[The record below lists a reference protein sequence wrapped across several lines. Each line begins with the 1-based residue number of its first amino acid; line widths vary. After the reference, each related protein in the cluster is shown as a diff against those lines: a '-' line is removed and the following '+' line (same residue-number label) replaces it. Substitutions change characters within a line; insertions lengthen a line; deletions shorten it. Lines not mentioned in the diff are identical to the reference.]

1 MYRYAQILNGKV
13 HWIFEDDM
21 TLEEIGQTKYN
32 LEQIQLVDITN
43 ITDAQEG
50 YEYDGVKFIVPFI
63 PQPTQEEII
72 KGYTSQVQAYLDA
85 TAKQRNYDNI
95 FTLCGY
101 ITDPNPKFQLE
112 AQAAVAWR
120 SAVWTKCYEILAEVQ
135 AGTRTMPTDIISE
148 LPVMTWGD

>member
-1 MYRYAQILNGKV
+1 MKYIFNSNGKCV
-13 HWIFEDDM
+13 ASCDYEPNAEDLASRGEVAVESE
-21 TLEEIGQTKYN
+21 TNYQLSEI
-32 LEQIQLVDITN
+32 ELVCGVITSK
-43 ITDAQEG
+43 A
-50 YEYDGVKFIVPFI
+50 I

-72 KGYTSQVQAYLDA
+72 KSYTDKVQAHLDL
-85 TAKQRNYDNI
+85 TARNRNYDNI

-135 AGTRTMPTDIISE
+135 AGTREMPIDIISE

>member
-1 MYRYAQILNGKV
+1 MRYIFNANGKCV
-13 HWIFEDDM
+13 ASCEYEPNAEDLASRGEVVIESV
-21 TLEEIGQTKYN
+21 TIYQLSEI
-32 LEQIQLVDITN
+32 ELVDGAITPK
-43 ITDAQEG
+43 A
-50 YEYDGVKFIVPFI
+50 I
-63 PQPTQEEII
+63 PQPTQAEVIA
-72 KGYTSQVQAYLDA
+72 KFTATVQAHLDL

-101 ITDPNPKFQLE
+101 ITDPNPKFQSE

-120 SAVWTKCYEILAEVQ
+120 SAVWTECYAILADVQ